1 MHIEKMV
8 YLLLLRLVF
17 TSIKKHFN
25 KLCPEMNCALTFID
39 TDPLAIMPAL
49 LNL

>member
-17 TSIKKHFN
+17 TFSLIKKHFT
-25 KLCPEMNCALTFID
+25 KLRPEMNCALSFID
-39 TDPLAIMPAL
+39 TDPLAIMPA
-49 LNL
+49 